1 MQNLKILLIGQPNVG
16 KSSLLNSLVGPKVIV
31 SNYPGTTVEVIRA
44 KKIFDGTKIEF
55 EDTPGIYSI
64 SDRSE
69 EEKVTERALFESDID
84 GAIVIADAVSLE
96 RSLYLV
102 FQVLEAK
109 IPVIIALNFIESAE
123 KKGIIIDYKKLSR
136 LLRVP
141 VIPINPLKK
150 TGIKE
155 LIDAFLKLK
164 EARRVTFTVKYDD
177 DIERAIEEI
186 SSQVN
191 GRLPKRFVSL
201 RTLEEDEDYYGYLK
215 DKNVIEKAKKNLK
228 EHPKVA
234 WDISINR
241 YGTAAF
247 IAEKITQLVHIDEE
261 SKSLEDKVDRIL
273 LHRVWGPVLTVI
285 AFAIIFG
292 ILLYLGGWIEETLM
306 GFVEGTILPNLDP
319 GGGFF
324 GMALKAGLTGLMAG
338 VSIALPYV
346 FLFYVI
352 FTLIE
357 DSGLLS
363 RFVINAE
370 RFLRKLSLPGKAI
383 IPLALG
389 LGCTVPGA
397 SATRILSSEK
407 ERFYTASLFTAVP
420 CSSRLA
426 IIMGIVGHFGGKL
439 LAVYVLASLV
449 VAFLIFGYIMKKVMR
464 IEKKPIFH
472 ELPELPTYRAPSI
485 KNIITK
491 SWIRMKSFVYVVIP
505 FLIIGGIVYSGLDV
519 LGITKVVVKPFSLIT
534 WWLGLPDVVVVPWL
548 FSYLQKDLSSVMLF
562 SVLGSRIAEVLTPI
576 QIYTFGMATTLGI
589 PCMIA
594 TGMIWKEFG
603 AKKAIFLTLVSA
615 AYGLLFAGVA
625 FRIVSIFLNRSI

>member
-1 MQNLKILLIGQPNVG
+1 MQNLKLLLIGQPNVG
-16 KSSLLNSLVGPKVIV
+16 KSSLLNALVGPTVIV
-31 SNYPGTTVEVIRA
+31 SNYPGTTVEIIKA
-44 KKIFDGTKIEF
+44 KKIFGETRVEF

-69 EEKVTERALFESDID
+69 EEKVTERALFEEDID
-84 GAIVIADAVSLE
+84 GAIVLADAVSLE

-102 FQVLEAK
+102 FQVMEAK
-109 IPVIIALNFIESAE
+109 IPVIVALNFVESAR
-123 KKGIIIDYKKLSR
+123 KKGIIIDYKKLAK
-136 LLRVP
+136 LLGVP
-141 VIPINPLKK
+141 VIPINPITKSGLR
-150 TGIKE
+150 E
-155 LIDAFLKLK
+155 LIDAFSKIRK
-164 EARRVTFTVKYDD
+164 TGEAAFDVKYDD
-177 DIERAIEEI
+177 DIERAIEDI
-186 SSQVN
+186 SSQVE
-191 GRLPKRFVSL
+191 GKLPKRFVSL
-201 RTLEEDEDYYGYLK
+201 RILEEDEDYYGYLK
-215 DKNVIEKAKKNLK
+215 DKHIIGKAKENLK

-234 WDISINR
+234 WDISITR

-247 IAEKITQLVHIDEE
+247 IAEKITSLVNVEE
-261 SKSLEDKVDRIL
+261 KKRSLEERIDRVL
-273 LHRVWGPVLTVI
+273 LHRVWGPFFTIL
-285 AFAIIFG
+285 AFVAIFG
-292 ILLYLGGWIEETLM
+292 ILLYLGGWMEESLM
-306 GFVEGTILPNLDP
+306 GFAEETILPAVNL
-319 GGGFF
+319 GSGFL
-324 GMALKAGLTGLMAG
+324 GMALEAGLTGVMAG

-346 FLFYVI
+346 FLFYII

-397 SATRILSSEK
+397 CATRILSSEK
-407 ERFYTASLFTAVP
+407 ERFYTASLFTAIP

-464 IEKKPIFH
+464 IQKKPIFH
-472 ELPELPTYRAPSI
+472 DLPELPTYRAPSA
-485 KNIITK
+485 KNILTK

-505 FLIIGGIVYSGLDV
+505 FLIIGGMVYSVLDV
-519 LGITKVVVKPFSLIT
+519 LGVTKMVVKPFSPIT
-534 WWLGLPDVVVVPWL
+534 WWLGLPDVAVIPWL

-562 SVLGSRIAEVLTPI
+562 SVLGNEIGVVLTPL
-576 QIYTFGMATTLGI
+576 QLYTFGIATTVGI

-594 TGMIWKEFG
+594 TGMFWKEFG
-603 AKKAIFLTLVSA
+603 AKKSIILTLVSA
-615 AYGLLFAGVA
+615 IYGLLFAGIA
-625 FRIVSIFLNRSI
+625 FRVVSLFLR

>member
-1 MQNLKILLIGQPNVG
+1 MKNLKILLIGQPNVG
-16 KSSLLNSLVGPKVIV
+16 KSSLLNALVGSKVIV
-31 SNYPGTTVEVIRA
+31 SNYPGTTVEVVRA
-44 KKIFDGTKIEF
+44 KKTFGETKIEF

-69 EEKVTERALFESDID
+69 EEKVTERALFEEDID
-84 GAIVIADAVSLE
+84 GAVILADAVSLE

-102 FQVLEAK
+102 FQVLEAR
-109 IPVIIALNFIESAE
+109 IPVIVALNFIESAE
-123 KKGIIIDYKKLSR
+123 KRGIIIDYRKLSK
-136 LLRVP
+136 LLSVP

-150 TGIKE
+150 TGLRE
-155 LIDAFLKLK
+155 LIDAFLELEETK
-164 EARRVTFTVKYDD
+164 RTTFNVKYDD

-186 SSQVN
+186 SGQVN

-201 RTLEEDEDYYGYLK
+201 RTLEEDKDYYGYLK
-215 DKNVIEKAKKNLK
+215 DKNVIEKAKEHLR
-228 EHPKVA
+228 EHPRVA
-234 WDISINR
+234 CDISITR

-247 IAEKITQLVHIDEE
+247 IAEKITRLFKVEGKTG
-261 SKSLEDKVDRIL
+261 SMEDKIDRVL
-273 LHRVWGPVLTVI
+273 LHRVWGPVLTVVT
-285 AFAIIFG
+285 FAIIFG

-306 GFVEGTILPNLDP
+306 GLAEETILPALDMGSSFP
-319 GGGFF
+319 A
-324 GMALKAGLTGLMAG
+324 MALEAGLTGVMAG

-346 FLFYVI
+346 FLFYII

-389 LGCTVPGA
+389 LGCTVPA
-397 SATRILSSEK
+397 TSATRILSSEK

-449 VAFLIFGYIMKKVMR
+449 VAFLIFGFIMKKVMR

-485 KNIITK
+485 KNILTK
-491 SWIRMKSFVYVVIP
+491 SWIRMKSFIYIVIP
-505 FLIIGGIVYSGLDV
+505 FLIIGGMVYSGLDA
-519 LGITKVVVKPFSLIT
+519 LGVTKMMVKPFSPIT
-534 WWLGLPDVVVVPWL
+534 WWLGLPDVTVVPWL
-548 FSYLQKDLSSVMLF
+548 FSYLQKDLSSAMLF
-562 SVLGSRIAEVLTPI
+562 SVLGSRIAEVLTPL

-594 TGMIWKEFG
+594 TGMLWKEFG
-603 AKKAIFLTLVSA
+603 AKKAIILTLVSA

-625 FRIVSIFLNRSI
+625 FRVVSLFLK